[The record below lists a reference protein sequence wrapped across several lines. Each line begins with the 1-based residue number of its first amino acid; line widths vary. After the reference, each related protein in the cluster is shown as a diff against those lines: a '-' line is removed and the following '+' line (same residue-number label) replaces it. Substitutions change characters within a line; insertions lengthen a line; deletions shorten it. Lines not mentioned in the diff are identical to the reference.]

1 VFSVSKKNLTCFL
14 QESYTVRLN
23 FGTAHFF
30 AILVRRILGTV
41 RWPIGNMCSFH
52 ERTPQLNIYLEIP
65 ISISVSLDLEKSTGV
80 PNETCPGA
88 GANPSIH
95 PHHQQPAA
103 CSQQPTRDPVT
114 ATARRHRYPSQKIKK
129 KQKKSNGTDG
139 RKSPSN

>member
-1 VFSVSKKNLTCFL
+1 
-14 QESYTVRLN
+14 
-23 FGTAHFF
+23 
-30 AILVRRILGTV
+30 
-41 RWPIGNMCSFH
+41 MCSFH

-103 CSQQPTRDPVT
+103 N
-114 ATARRHRYPSQKIKK
+114 ARPRYGDGETSPMPFTKNKKEIKK
-129 KQKKSNGTDG
+129 
-139 RKSPSN
+139 